1 MLNLYSPT
9 PYLWW
14 DASVHLFLSIFRIVL
29 ADTLEYLILFAIFMR
44 KQSTLVIFIW
54 IRGHWEDHSSGFYG
68 VSLSIRNAAG
78 SYQ

>member
-1 MLNLYSPT
+1 MLDLYYPA

-14 DASVHLFLSIFRIVL
+14 DASVHLFLSIFRIMFV
-29 ADTLEYLILFAIFMR
+29 DTLEYLILFAIFMR
-44 KQSTLVIFIW
+44 KQSTLVTFIW
-54 IRGHWEDHSSGFYG
+54 IRGHWEDHSSGLYG